1 MLCPTGQKTEMSCM
15 PVLPEM
21 NLLIPNA
28 PLVSK
33 EILQYLMSASTTGL
47 LLLAQRNL
55 PVSRPM
61 LQECAHKVAENL
73 SLVDFK
79 ASNGWLESFHKC
91 HNIAFHI
98 LLGKGQQLIWPWL
111 KTLEIKPLACSIWL
125 GIGTYLEFG

>member
-1 MLCPTGQKTEMSCM
+1 MPLCVKGDS
-15 PVLPEM
+15 
-21 NLLIPNA
+21 
-28 PLVSK
+28 S
-33 EILQYLMSASTTGL
+33 ILDECIYNWFVA
-47 LLLAQRNL
+47 AHARNL

-73 SLVDFK
+73 SLVEFK